1 MALLNG
7 GGANTR
13 YCLKSQQ
20 AYFLMGVDS
29 QIMFFFINRLIS
41 YRIFTRFLNINF
53 NKFFFNDRHVNHIF
67 TFKTKKKRSGY
78 CGAAAFFQTSLS
90 LMVICSLIIK

>member
-1 MALLNG
+1 VALLNG

-67 TFKTKKKRSGY
+67 TFKTKKNE
-78 CGAAAFFQTSLS
+78 AATVVPPHFFKLAFL
-90 LMVICSLIIK
+90 